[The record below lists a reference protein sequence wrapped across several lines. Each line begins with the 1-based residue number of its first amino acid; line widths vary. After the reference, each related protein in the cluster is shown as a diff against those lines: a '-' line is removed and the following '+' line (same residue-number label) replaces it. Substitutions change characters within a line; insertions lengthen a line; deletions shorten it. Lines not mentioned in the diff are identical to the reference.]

1 MRVIHKKLSLNEFR
15 SRTDSIVPVIMDAW
29 TVTDPCGIVSAPY
42 SSYTDAL
49 DAAFGMNLNE
59 ASISYS
65 AISGTVHDKAQYNY
79 CNYGMIPLTISGD
92 TVISFHTL
100 NEMYLNGELS
110 SEYGALFSGGT
121 LPDGIAYAIPEMSI
135 DLMLTTSI
143 DDLGQMSIISEDYQE
158 GVDYGMVANTE
169 GGSTMGY
176 NSYSG
181 TGAVVNMVY
190 TYEPADTLS
199 NEIKYYGLDTYILN
213 DPKQDKASHVDD
225 EIGYIV
231 SGDGWSSYTDRYV
244 GEIANRLYDESV
256 ESSYT
261 TQMHEFSTCCGDD
274 ECCGYV
280 YSPISRKIENIC
292 PIPESATTMPIDIV
306 SGDIFVIDDVIY
318 PVNSGTV
325 VVTCDGVPIH
335 HPIMK
340 EGDIEYFIHYGKRYM
355 IPSST
360 GTIGCDGC
368 SYSASTEARY
378 IIYNSKI
385 KYADGDSIIL
395 SSVTDSTIYVYH
407 MLNGYFDVDGDRLYI
422 EGDNVVTLRRV
433 GDTKNNV
440 VEFVVEPFSSETY
453 VIDINSK
460 TVTYDFEPTSATVV
474 SGYCGSKLQ
483 LLRRTEITVDEL
495 GNELP
500 GYFDNSGSTYNNP
513 YMWCELDPLYM
524 IGNVSELMATGEEN
538 HYIGNIIS
546 DINKSDDVWEITYY
560 LGADIEYNESSGFTY
575 NSGGVMYVD
584 TINVEYSAVTDYYM
598 ADGSSFPVYYT
609 KFGTNL
615 QSIHND
621 DYDSDINMNM
631 AYFEYTP
638 ECYSER
644 RDYMVAPV
652 YRNEFDLT
660 TSLPQNI
667 EGDIYIDRGISS
679 AFERHLKLQEIR
691 SMTSL
696 ENYGNAWFKINDF

>member
-1 MRVIHKKLSLNEFR
+1 MRVIHKKISLNEFR
-15 SRTDSIVPVIMDAW
+15 SRTCGKGSVIMDAW

-65 AISGTVHDKAQYNY
+65 ATTDDVDDIAQYNY
-79 CNYGMIPLTISGD
+79 CNYGMIP
-92 TVISFHTL
+92 V
-100 NEMYLNGELS
+100 
-110 SEYGALFSGGT
+110 SGGT
-121 LPDGIAYAIPEMSI
+121 IPEMSI
-135 DLMLTTSI
+135 DIMLTTSI
-143 DDLGQMSIISEDYQE
+143 DDLGQMSIISEDYRE

-176 NSYSG
+176 ESYST
-181 TGAVVNMVY
+181 TGAVVNMVH
-190 TYEPADTLS
+190 TYVSADTLS
-199 NEIKYYGLDTYILN
+199 DDIKYYGLDTYILD
-213 DPKQDKASHVDD
+213 DPNGSSVRDKDT
-225 EIGYIV
+225 GYIL

-244 GEIANRLYDESV
+244 GEIADRLYNESV
-256 ESSYT
+256 ESGYT
-261 TQMHEFSTCCGDD
+261 TQIHEFSACCGDACKTQVTD
-274 ECCGYV
+274 
-280 YSPISRKIENIC
+280 SENVNI
-292 PIPESATTMPIDIV
+292 I
-306 SGDIFVIDDVIY
+306 SGDVFVINDAIY
-318 PVNSGTV
+318 PVRKGIVKVECMSAITY
-325 VVTCDGVPIH
+325 TPLLKDGN
-335 HPIMK
+335 
-340 EGDIEYFIHYGKRYM
+340 IEYFIYYGKRQ
-355 IPSST
+355 IVSSDST
-360 GTIGCDGC
+360 SGKIGCDECIYEISGN
-368 SYSASTEARY
+368 SQY
-378 IIYNSKI
+378 IVYNN
-385 KYADGDSIIL
+385 SITDVYNDTVTF
-395 SSVTDSTIYVYH
+395 SSDTINHVYE
-407 MLNGYFDVDGDRLYI
+407 MVNGYFTFNGVQLYI
-422 EGDNVVTLRRV
+422 KDGV
-433 GDTKNNV
+433 
-440 VEFVVEPFSSETY
+440 VVEPYITSNDSTVAHSFKAYEPLDDMEVTLNGSTVSFSRTRNVNYS
-453 VIDINSK
+453 I
-460 TVTYDFEPTSATVV
+460 V
-474 SGYCGSKLQ
+474 SGYCDSKLQ

-513 YMWCELDPLYM
+513 YIWCELEPLYM
-524 IGNVSELMATGEEN
+524 VGNVSELMATGEEN

-546 DINKSDDVWEITYY
+546 GINKSDDVWEITYY
-560 LGADIEYNESSGFTY
+560 LGADIEYNKDSGFTY
-575 NSGGVMYVD
+575 NSGGVKYVD
-584 TINVEYSAVTDYYM
+584 TINVEYSAVTDYHM